1 MFSDW
6 QRKIEEVKMA
16 VGEDN
21 IGPVNKVLEYGYT
34 GSKYSI
40 GNQ

>member
-1 MFSDW
+1 
-6 QRKIEEVKMA
+6 MA

-21 IGPVNKVLEYGYT
+21 IGPVNKVLEYGYK
-34 GSKYSI
+34 GSKYST